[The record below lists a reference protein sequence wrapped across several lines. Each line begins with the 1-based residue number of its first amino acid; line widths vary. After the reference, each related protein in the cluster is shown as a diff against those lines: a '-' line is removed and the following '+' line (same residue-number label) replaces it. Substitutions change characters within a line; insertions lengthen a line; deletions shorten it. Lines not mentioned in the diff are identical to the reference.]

1 MQISSN
7 WYRYRS
13 TPGPLRSETARVA
26 GPSPPERMHSFT
38 RRWSSFDLLEPD
50 DGRESSAAASCRN
63 RQSPGAKDLRSTR
76 RSVDTLIQARLWGVI
91 GSTGIPTV
99 LRPSFGNPEGSCEGG
114 RDRWLRRNALA
125 QRCSARQV
133 AEEVMAAFDAQKAEP
148 GLGECS
154 NEYGA
159 GDTGR
164 PAHAA
169 IVTRWMP
176 TNSNSCSG
184 TPSTSR
190 DSAMASRIRSVTTS
204 SERACV

>member
-1 MQISSN
+1 MSGERAYGGQPVPASKMIFF
-7 WYRYRS
+7 
-13 TPGPLRSETARVA
+13 PGS
-26 GPSPPERMHSFT
+26 GHSF
-38 RRWSSFDLLEPD
+38 RVCGS
-50 DGRESSAAASCRN
+50 GRAGGGGDPGAGDVHGMTAAFGESCRPVLTVGN
-63 RQSPGAKDLRSTR
+63 CTPRWMDGPWR
-76 RSVDTLIQARLWGVI
+76 VWGVI